1 MENSR
6 RDKSGDRSR
15 ALKSKKSREREAA
28 PQKREMAVLTSGDDM
43 ISFDTTDWRWVP
55 QRFLLELA
63 TDGNETDVV
72 TAKPVTT
79 AWSNP
84 DLANQEGNETIK
96 IYVQPSGWWGERDEV
111 DENQYI
117 TSLYTILPALVLFSL
132 AVFQVAACMKRHRRL
147 QDAERRRRV
156 HDGVVGGAAPREEE
170 AEPQGLDS
178 VKLEM
183 VHQYSFRR
191 VGSKAKKD
199 DKYHTIE
206 CSICMEKFLEGDQ
219 IRELPGCGHIFHAE
233 CVAEWLKLQTSCP
246 VCRRNIA
253 ETLDDQEKRQGTPE
267 GDGAAVT
274 IASVSVRGAGVEM
287 DEVQDIE
294 AGDGTGGEASE
305 ADTSGEE
312 TTGGSRSRM
321 QSFMSCFFA
330 SPSGRE
336 SVWDWARASTLPHI
350 QERRRRRARAAAAEA
365 SIRNDQVIDVVESTV

>member
-1 MENSR
+1 M
-6 RDKSGDRSR
+6 
-15 ALKSKKSREREAA
+15 AA
-28 PQKREMAVLTSGDDM
+28 LTSGDNRMDFDM
-43 ISFDTTDWRWVP
+43 DWRWAP
-55 QRFLLELA
+55 RRLLLELA
-63 TDGNETDVV
+63 THGNETDVV
-72 TAKPVTT
+72 TVNNTHW
-79 AWSNP
+79 WSNP
-84 DLANQEGNETIK
+84 SASFVHHPRGYGNHT
-96 IYVQPSGWWGERDEV
+96 VQPYGFAVFEHASAASRLTMYV
-111 DENQYI
+111 
-117 TSLYTILPALVLFSL
+117 LLPAILLFVII
-132 AVFQVAACMKRHRRL
+132 VFQVVGFFERRHRRL
-147 QDAERRRRV
+147 LVAEEREGRE
-156 HDGVVGGAAPREEE
+156 GATPPEGAT
-170 AEPQGLDS
+170 EPQGLDS

-183 VHQYSFRR
+183 VPQYSFRR

-199 DKYHTIE
+199 DKYHTME

-233 CVAEWLKLQTSCP
+233 CVAEWLKLQPSCP

>member
-1 MENSR
+1 M
-6 RDKSGDRSR
+6 
-15 ALKSKKSREREAA
+15 
-28 PQKREMAVLTSGDDM
+28 SGDDM

-199 DKYHTIE
+199 DKYHTME

-233 CVAEWLKLQTSCP
+233 CVTEWLKLQPSCP
-246 VCRRNIA
+246 VCRRNVA
-253 ETLDDQEKRQGTPE
+253 ETLDDQEKRKQPAFVLVTATPE

-274 IASVSVRGAGVEM
+274 IGSASARDGETEM
-287 DEVQDIE
+287 AEAQDAE
-294 AGDGTGGEASE
+294 EGQASE
-305 ADTSGEE
+305 AE
-312 TTGGSRSRM
+312 TPSDRSSRTRLILFLPISEFPI
-321 QSFMSCFFA
+321 SYFFA
-330 SPSGRE
+330 RRQSGRE
-336 SVWDWARASTLPHI
+336 SVWDWARAQHG
-350 QERRRRRARAAAAEA
+350 QRRARARAAAEA
-365 SIRNDQVIDVVESTV
+365 SLRNDRARDVVESMV